1 MADKV
6 EILFQ
11 VQKDVRALKAMQDN
25 FNDLQ
30 KDVVKMDK
38 AMGKAFN
45 MAGNVAKF
53 IGTLAIARKAWNVTT
68 ALISRGIDFTAT
80 KEQSQVAFETLLG
93 SADEAKER
101 IDELIEFAAKTP
113 FRLPGII
120 DANRQLQVLTD
131 GTLAGEKGLRLVG
144 DAAAATGRDMSQVAF
159 WIGRTYA
166 GLKSGTP
173 VGEATLRLIEMGLV
187 SGETALELQRLAKE
201 ARSGGDAM
209 EIIED
214 TFAKTSGAMEKQS
227 RTLVGLKTTLSDTID
242 QMAAEFSKPIFNVF
256 KDSIEGLL
264 LALGALETQTD
275 VATGKIADRV
285 KETFSKVGDAI
296 SIDEAAAAINDTVSS
311 LQTELAA
318 LNKEIDSVPT
328 TITGSVGAYQLKG
341 TSFEDLG
348 EYERALAVAK
358 SLGEQMRL
366 LRVAYDTIVNGSSN
380 AFAVKTREGLEKEI
394 ALEQKVLDRLKKAK
408 EFLPQATA
416 PSNLT
421 RNLAEADK
429 RIAQQEKKIA
439 DLAIQHAASSF
450 NLDSTQLDENKT
462 KKAKTDAEKAT
473 EKAQNEAESSYKR
486 IQGDTAKIN
495 KNHKTALETFE
506 LQNGTLED
514 QKKILEDRLAA
525 SKAAQAEEKKSL
537 TLKVPI
543 TDIKSRQTLDEREKE
558 EKAIAAAKEVIAT
571 SEKSFKTEQL
581 RIETAILKV
590 QDKITAKSKV
600 DLKDKFKVSV
610 AVAELKLDEVK
621 HQKDLLNVEGLS
633 TNERAAM
640 NELVEQ
646 EKRLIQD
653 VINLR
658 RQEVKEVT
666 ENSGDQVRIAALE
679 KIIQELRQKEETVKG
694 GPTDLEMQKE
704 VGDSK
709 IAGQD
714 RFISD
719 IQHQKELLQLNGLQS
734 NEREK
739 MIGLIDKES
748 NAIKSIIALRL
759 KELEL
764 VKLNS
769 GDTGEIDKLN
779 ATIDQLKQRL
789 QLNENSKSDVTPLS
803 RGQESQLAFDERENP
818 ENTFESTKE
827 AGLAAIMD
835 FQTQAGTFTSQFY
848 DEMMNIQNT
857 LQGGVSESIEGLI
870 TKTMSWGDAMR
881 NVGNAIGTTVVKSI
895 ADMAAQWITS
905 QLTMFIMGK
914 TLSKSSTALAMS
926 TNAALAASA
935 APAATLTA
943 IASYGGSVAAAGL
956 IPPAM
961 LANSAAAAGIAA
973 APIVAAE
980 TGGLIRG
987 GEQFVRMNEKGE
999 EFVINHDVTKSFGLD
1014 FWNGINDGRI
1024 TPQNIRQSA
1033 SSSAGGSGGG
1043 GSSPN
1048 VNVAVFSKIEDAS
1061 SWLDSQDGEKKF
1073 IDTYQRLKD
1082 EMTEN

>member
-30 KDVVKMDK
+30 KDIVKMDK

-68 ALISRGIDFTAT
+68 AFISRGIDFTAT

-131 GTLAGEKGLRLVG
+131 GTLAGADGLRLVG

-187 SGETALELQRLAKE
+187 SGETALELQRLAKD
-201 ARSGGDAM
+201 ARSSSQAM

-227 RTLVGLKTTLSDTID
+227 QTMTGLKTTLSDTID
-242 QMAAEFSKPIFNVF
+242 AMASEMSKPIFDTLKEGIKGILVLLGALPDEVE
-256 KDSIEGLL
+256 KAVLKIEGLSQKLIGGALTSIDASATEQELADL
-264 LALGALETQTD
+264 LADFDAEIAKREREINNVTVERVGTSQQKRNIYTGSSISDIEELNVEKAAVGALKSEVEFLKASLNAIAGETLFDSIPGVQEIKDRIAQIKIERVELEGITNSKKRNSQG
-275 VATGKIADRV
+275 VASRERIEELQGSVSELPRLERMLEIL
-285 KETFSKVGDAI
+285 EEI
-296 SIDEAAAAINDTVSS
+296 SIARIKKNQVASVEET
-311 LQTELAA
+311 A
-318 LNKEIDSVPT
+318 LNKAN
-328 TITGSVGAYQLKG
+328 TIT
-341 TSFEDLG
+341 
-348 EYERALAVAK
+348 R
-358 SLGEQMRL
+358 
-366 LRVAYDTIVNGSSN
+366 
-380 AFAVKTREGLEKEI
+380 
-394 ALEQKVLDRLKKAK
+394 
-408 EFLPQATA
+408 
-416 PSNLT
+416 
-421 RNLAEADK
+421 
-429 RIAQQEKKIA
+429 
-439 DLAIQHAASSF
+439 AIQ
-450 NLDSTQLDENKT
+450 DG
-462 KKAKTDAEKAT
+462 T
-473 EKAQNEAESSYKR
+473 E
-486 IQGDTAKIN
+486 KIN
-495 KNHKTALETFE
+495 KDYETALQTNI
-506 LQNGTLED
+506 LQNGTLEE
-514 QKKILEDRLAA
+514 QETILKGRVTA
-525 SKAAQAEEKKSL
+525 SKKAQAEEAKSL
-537 TLKVPI
+537 QLKVDGAK
-543 TDIKSRQTLDEREKE
+543 TEKDRKSTL
-558 EKAIAAAKEVIAT
+558 AIIAT
-571 SEKSFKTEQL
+571 SQKKFKTEQL
-581 RIETAILKV
+581 KLETAVLKV
-590 QDKITAKSKV
+590 QDKITEKSKV

-610 AVAELKLDEVK
+610 AAVELKLDEIK
-621 HQKDLLNVEGLS
+621 HQKDLLEQEGLS
-633 TNERAAM
+633 TIERAAM

-679 KIIQELRQKEETVKG
+679 KIIQELRQKKETVKG

-769 GDTGEIDKLN
+769 GDTVEIDKLN

-818 ENTFESTKE
+818 ENSFESTSE
-827 AGLAAIMD
+827 AAVAALLD

-857 LQGGVSESIEGLI
+857 LQGSMADSIAGLI
-870 TKTMSWGDAMR
+870 NQTESWGDALR
-881 NVGNAIGTTVVKSI
+881 NVGSAIGSTVVQGI
-895 ADMAAQWITS
+895 ANMAAQWITS
-905 QLTMFIMGK
+905 QISMFVMGK
-914 TLSKSSTALAMS
+914 SLSKASTALAIS
-926 TNAALAASA
+926 TNAALAVSA
-935 APAATLTA
+935 AVPATLSA
-943 IASYGGSVAAAGL
+943 IATYGGSVSAGGL
-956 IPPAM
+956 IPPVV
-961 LANSAAAAGIAA
+961 LANQTAMGALAST
-973 APIVAAE
+973 PIVAAE

-987 GEQFVRMNEKGE
+987 GEQFVRMNERGE

-1033 SSSAGGSGGG
+1033 SSSAGGSGG
-1043 GSSPN
+1043 SSPN